1 MNEAILDRFTLEEV
15 YLIRSCNL
23 IRPDKVRI
31 GQILESYLELQGMKE
46 LVNGVLKKLE
56 AASEDD
62 LKELWQISLD

>member
-31 GQILESYLELQGMKE
+31 RQILESYLELQGMKE
-46 LVNGVLKKLE
+46 LVSGVLKKLE
-56 AASEDD
+56 EFSADD
-62 LKELWQISLD
+62 LEKVWEISLD